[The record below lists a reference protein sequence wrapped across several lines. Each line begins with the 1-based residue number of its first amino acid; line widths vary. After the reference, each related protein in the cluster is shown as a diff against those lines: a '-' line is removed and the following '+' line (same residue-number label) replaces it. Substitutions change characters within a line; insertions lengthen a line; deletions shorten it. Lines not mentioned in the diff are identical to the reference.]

1 MSADD
6 PHLTIADLRVL
17 YCVKG
22 VKKHMDEAGL
32 DFARFIKEGAKAS
45 ELRGYGLDAQVDRA
59 VAMIKARDAA
69 NG

>member
-1 MSADD
+1 MSDFD

-22 VKKHMDEAGL
+22 VKKQMDAAGL

-45 ELRGYGLDAQVDRA
+45 ELRGVGLDAQVDRA
-59 VAMIKARDAA
+59 VEFVKARDAA